1 MTSTAVRRSAPT
13 SGAATQAPAIPA
25 PTNRRGLEE
34 AVLRL
39 RDGASRFAALSLRD
53 RIALIDAMQS
63 GYLDVAA
70 ESVRASCLAKGMT
83 PGTPPEG
90 EEWTSVWM
98 PVRQLRLLRE
108 SLAALERGG
117 NTPLGKL
124 GHTVDG
130 RLTAQVFPTNAID
143 GMLFNGVRSD
153 VHFQQGVTAEAV
165 AATRAGFYKR
175 PAHRGRVVVVLG
187 AGNIAGIPAMDVLTK
202 MFNEGKVCLLKMNP
216 VNAYLGPFLERAFAE
231 PITKGFLAVIY
242 GGSDEGQYLVD
253 HAGVDE
259 IHITGSDRSFEAI
272 VWGPPG
278 PEREAR
284 KARNDPRLKK
294 PINAEL
300 GNVSPVLVVP
310 GPYSERQLFYQ
321 AEDIV
326 SSLVF
331 NASFNCNADKVIV
344 TPKGWPQRDSF
355 LRGVAQALSRA
366 AVRKAYYPGA
376 VERWHS
382 YTDGHPS
389 LLTFGSA
396 TADAVPWAFIPGVD
410 AERPERGFTT
420 ESFSPVLYETSVGSA
435 DPEEFLD
442 AAVRFANERLWGT
455 LSAGLVVHPKT
466 TKDAQLGEA
475 VERAIAALHYGTVSL
490 NTWSGNSF
498 AFASPP
504 WGAYP
509 GSTQADIQS
518 GCGWVHNT
526 PMLEGIEKTVLRY
539 PVTMMPKAATFVTHR
554 TAHTLMG
561 RMTQLDARGSWSK
574 LPGVLAAALR
584 A

>member
-1 MTSTAVRRSAPT
+1 MTGTAARPMAPMH
-13 SGAATQAPAIPA
+13 GASPNAPASPP
-25 PTNRRGLEE
+25 PTNRRSLDE

-39 RDGASRFAALSLRD
+39 RDGASRFAALTLRD
-53 RIALIDAMQS
+53 RIALINAMQA
-63 GYLDVAA
+63 GYLEVGAD
-70 ESVRASCLAKGMT
+70 SVRASCLAKGMT

-90 EEWTSVWM
+90 EEWNSVWM
-98 PVRQLRLLRE
+98 PVRHLRLLRE
-108 SLAALERGG
+108 SLTALERSG

-124 GHTVDG
+124 GHTADG

-143 GMLFNGVRSD
+143 GMLFNGVRED
-153 VHFQQGVTAEAV
+153 VHFQQGVTPEAV
-165 AATRAGFYKR
+165 EATRAGFYKR
-175 PAHRGRVVVVLG
+175 PAHRGKVALVLG
-187 AGNIAGIPAMDVLTK
+187 AGNIAAIPAMDVLTK

-216 VNAYLGPFLERAFAE
+216 VNAYLGPFLERAFAAA
-231 PITKGFLAVIY
+231 IAQGFLAVVY

-259 IHITGSDRSFEAI
+259 IHITGSDRSFDAI

-284 KARNDPRLKK
+284 KASNDPRLKK
-294 PINAEL
+294 PISAEL

-326 SSLVF
+326 SSMVF
-331 NASFNCNADKVIV
+331 NASFNCNVDKVIV
-344 TPKGWPQRDSF
+344 TPKGWAQRDTF
-355 LRGVAQALSRA
+355 LRGVEQALSRA
-366 AVRKAYYPGA
+366 AVRRAYYPGA
-376 VERWHS
+376 AERWHS
-382 YTDGHPS
+382 YTDGHPG
-389 LLTFGSA
+389 LQTFGGA
-396 TADAVPWAFIPGVD
+396 TADGVPWALIPGVD
-410 AERPERGFTT
+410 AERPERGFST
-420 ESFSPVLYETSVGSA
+420 ESFSPILYETSVGSSDA
-435 DPEEFLD
+435 VEFLD

-466 TKDAQLGEA
+466 TKDTRLGVA
-475 VERAIAALHYGTVSL
+475 VERAIAGLQYGSVCL
-490 NTWSGNSF
+490 NVWSGFSF

-509 GSTQADIQS
+509 GSTQVDIQS

-526 PMLEGIEKTVLRY
+526 PMLEGIEKAVLRY
-539 PVTMMPKAATFVTHR
+539 PITMMPKASTFVSHR
-554 TAHTLMG
+554 TAHRLMA
-561 RMTQLDARGSWSK
+561 RMTRLDAEAKWSRV
-574 LPGVLAAALR
+574 PGVLAAAMR